1 MGNINGERN
10 LEALTADLDEDGT
23 TQSAAA
29 PVHDADFEQAQ
40 RWANIQDLR
49 RRIDAAETDA
59 LYQDDLV
66 SQLKGMS
73 KGKKDV
79 VSKLFTAM
87 GDVGA
92 VKYQVQAEKDRD
104 EAARLRDE
112 LARIENQ
119 SQSSPEASI
128 P

>member
-10 LEALTADLDEDGT
+10 LEAFTADLDEDGT
-23 TQSAAA
+23 AQSAAA
-29 PVHDADFEQAQ
+29 PVHDADLEQAQ

-119 SQSSPEASI
+119 SQSFPGVRI